1 MSRMIRLSRATRRCT
16 VWAALVVG
24 LIVLTTHYAHADDD
38 AALGI
43 KAFRV
48 CSACHSLRPGLNMTG
63 PTLAGIWE
71 RKAGSLASF
80 DRYSDALKK
89 SGVTW
94 NANTLDTWLANPAQF
109 IPGNAMTY
117 AGVSD
122 PQVRGALIQFLQRVN
137 KPPGGSSPVDIP
149 SAYTA
154 TPKNLK
160 QLSLNE
166 QVRAIRSCRDSYF
179 VTTADGRTR
188 AFWDQSLRFETDES
202 PFGPKGDK
210 PAILP
215 SGMFGDRAAV
225 IFSQPEDISSF
236 IKRTC

>member
-16 VWAALVVG
+16 AWTALLVG
-24 LIVLTTHYAHADDD
+24 LSVLTTHYAHADDD
-38 AALGI
+38 AVLGV

-48 CSACHSLRPGLNMTG
+48 CAACHSLRPGLNMTG
-63 PTLAGIWE
+63 PSLAGVWE
-71 RKAGSLASF
+71 RKAGSLTSF

-94 NANTLDTWLANPAQF
+94 NANTLDAWLTNPAQF
-109 IPGNAMTY
+109 IPENAMTY

-122 PQVRGALIQFLQRVN
+122 PRVRSALIQFLKDVN
-137 KPPGGSSPVDIP
+137 KPPGSSPSIDVP

-154 TPKNLK
+154 TPKDLK

-166 QVRAIRSCRDSYF
+166 QVEAIRSCRDSYF

-188 AFWDQSLRFETDES
+188 AFWDQSLHFETDDS
-202 PFGPKGDK
+202 SFGPKRDK
-210 PAILP
+210 PAMLP